1 MVLRLFVDSTG
12 RLRPEST
19 KVAESSGYPAL
30 DSAAVAGAAQLHF
43 APARRRGLP
52 VSTGFLQPIE
62 FRHPQGQ
69 ALKGGPDATAH

>member
-1 MVLRLFVDSTG
+1 
-12 RLRPEST
+12 
-19 KVAESSGYPAL
+19 
-30 DSAAVAGAAQLHF
+30 VAGAAQLHF

-69 ALKGGPDATAH
+69 VLKGGPAATAH